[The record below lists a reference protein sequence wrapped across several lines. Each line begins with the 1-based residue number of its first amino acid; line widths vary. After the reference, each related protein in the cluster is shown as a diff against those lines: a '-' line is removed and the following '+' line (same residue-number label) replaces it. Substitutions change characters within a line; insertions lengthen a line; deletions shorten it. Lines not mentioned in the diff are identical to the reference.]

1 MKEHGPRRDV
11 SREAKQILIQCM
23 LGSMFSRH
31 TYGIDWAC
39 QLQGLG
45 LNIVELCVIMWN
57 AFMAY
62 NLHAWLVN
70 KADVSRLQKRLNRV
84 LFR

>member
-1 MKEHGPRRDV
+1 MA
-11 SREAKQILIQCM
+11 EAKKLRVRIHFILIHFM
-23 LGSMFSRH
+23 LGSPVVRH

-45 LNIVELCVIMWN
+45 LNIIELCIILWN

-70 KADVSRLQKRLNRV
+70 KADVGMLQKRLNRV
-84 LFR
+84 LLR